1 MRGASFQGYGG
12 VKWLRGKR
20 EIFFQR
26 TLLRCILDSTREP
39 KDGNSGEFNLGHVRR
54 ECMLSERILRFALLA
69 FMPVLSLT
77 AQTGS
82 GTIQGVVRD
91 ASAGVIAGAN
101 VTILHT
107 ATMGKYST
115 TTNEVGFFH
124 FPPTQ
129 FGSYKMT
136 VGAAGMQT
144 WESEFLLQVGQTVDI
159 T

>member
-1 MRGASFQGYGG
+1 MFSQR
-12 VKWLRGKR
+12 
-20 EIFFQR
+20 IF
-26 TLLRCILDSTREP
+26 
-39 KDGNSGEFNLGHVRR
+39 
-54 ECMLSERILRFALLA
+54 RFALLA
-69 FMPVLSLT
+69 VMSALILT

-82 GTIQGVVRD
+82 GTVQGVVRD

-101 VTILHT
+101 VTIVHT

-129 FGSYKMT
+129 YGSYKIT

-144 WESEFLLQVGQTVDI
+144 WEGEFLLQVGQTGDI
-159 T
+159 SPGLTVGAVATQISVAGGTAPPVATTVAVIATK